1 MHHAREPVKVPSIGN
16 TLVPSYVICIT
27 QLTKKKKKTGEWRRI
42 VQAKSCFS
50 QVRALDPETLT
61 YEEHAA
67 NPPISTSFDE
77 FLLHYIRFVLNCLF
91 LSPYLMIL
99 ADNVE

>member
-1 MHHAREPVKVPSIGN
+1 M
-16 TLVPSYVICIT
+16 
-27 QLTKKKKKTGEWRRI
+27 
-42 VQAKSCFS
+42 QAKSCFS

-77 FLLHYIRFVLNCLF
+77 FLLHYISAHGCRVFSSPSPTITPVLF
-91 LSPYLMIL
+91 LTMPPALSNSLLPPISSPGTN
-99 ADNVE
+99 DNLVI